1 MEVNEE
7 RLNSFM
13 GKMIG
18 DVGAAMN
25 ASLMLLGDKLGLYK
39 ALAQGGPMNPA
50 ALAKAT
56 GTAERYVR
64 EWLSAQA
71 ASGYV
76 EYDAASGQFSMLPE
90 QIMALADEDS
100 PVFMGAVGSLVCA
113 TFLDEPKISEA
124 FKTGKGVGWNRR
136 SECLFCGTARFFRTS
151 YKHYLVQEWLPAL
164 DGVVD
169 KLKRGAK
176 VADVGCGHGVSTRLM
191 AEAFPKSTFFG
202 FDYHDGSIQAAR
214 ELTRD
219 TGLSDRVR
227 FETHSAKTFPADGYD
242 LVCFF
247 DCLHDMGDPVGAL
260 KHTRSALADD
270 GTCLLI
276 EPFANDRPEDNFNP
290 VGRVYYAASTMI
302 CTPASLDQEVGLALG
317 AQAGE
322 ARLREVA
329 RQGGFTRFRRAA
341 ETPFN
346 LILEARP

>member
-1 MEVNEE
+1 MEVNED

-18 DVGAAMN
+18 DVGAAMS

-39 ALAQGGPMNPA
+39 ALAKDGPMDAA

-56 GTAERYVR
+56 GTAERCIR
-64 EWLSAQA
+64 EWLAAQA

-76 EYDAASGQFSMLPE
+76 EYDSASGKFSMLPE
-90 QIMALADEDS
+90 QILALADEDS
-100 PVFMGAVGSLVCA
+100 PVFLGAVGSLVSA
-113 TFLDEPKISEA
+113 TFLDEPKIADA
-124 FKTGKGVGWNRR
+124 FRTGKGVGWNKR

-151 YKHYLVQEWLPAL
+151 YKHYLVQDWLPAL
-164 DGVVD
+164 EGVVD

-191 AEAFPKSTFFG
+191 AEAFPKSTFYG
-202 FDYHDGSIQAAR
+202 FDYHDGSIEAAR
-214 ELTRD
+214 KAASEA
-219 TGLSDRVR
+219 GLSGRVH
-227 FETHSAKTFPADGYD
+227 FDTCSAKTFPAQAYD

-260 KHTRSALADD
+260 RHTRSTLADD

-276 EPFANDRPEDNFNP
+276 EPFAKDRLEDNLNP
-290 VGRVYYAASTMI
+290 VGRVYYAASTMV

-322 ARLREVA
+322 ARLRDVA

>member
-1 MEVNEE
+1 MEVNED

-18 DVGAAMN
+18 DVGAAMS

-39 ALAQGGPMNPA
+39 ALAQEGPMDAA
-50 ALAKAT
+50 ALAKTT
-56 GTAERYVR
+56 GTAERYIR
-64 EWLSAQA
+64 EWLAAQA

-76 EYDAASGQFSMLPE
+76 EYDSASGKFSMLPE
-90 QIMALADEDS
+90 QVLALADEDS
-100 PVFMGAVGSLVCA
+100 PVFLGAVGSLVSA
-113 TFLDEPKISEA
+113 TFLDEPKITDA
-124 FKTGKGVGWNRR
+124 FRTGKGVGWNKRN
-136 SECLFCGTARFFRTS
+136 ECLFCGTARFFRTS

-164 DGVVD
+164 EGVVD
-169 KLKRGAK
+169 KLKRGAR

-191 AEAFPKSTFFG
+191 AEAFPNSTFYG
-202 FDYHDGSIQAAR
+202 FDYHDGSIEAAR
-214 ELTRD
+214 KTAGD
-219 TGLSDRVR
+219 AGLSDRVS
-227 FETHSAKTFPADGYD
+227 FAVHSAKTFPARAYD

-260 KHTRSALADD
+260 RHTRSTLADD

-276 EPFANDRPEDNFNP
+276 EPFANDRLEDNLNP
-290 VGRVYYAASTMI
+290 VGRVYDAASTMV

-322 ARLREVA
+322 ARLRDVA

>member
-39 ALAQGGPMNPA
+39 ALAQGGPMDPP

-100 PVFMGAVGSLVCA
+100 PVFLGAVGSLVSA
-113 TFLDEPKISEA
+113 AFLDEPKISEA
-124 FKTGKGVGWNRR
+124 FKSGKGVGWNRR

-151 YKHYLVQEWLPAL
+151 YKHHLVQEWLPAL

-169 KLKRGAK
+169 KLKRGAR

-191 AEAFPKSTFFG
+191 AQAFPNSSFFG
-202 FDYHDGSIQAAR
+202 FDYHDGSIQSAR
-214 ELTRD
+214 ELTREA
-219 TGLSDRVR
+219 GLSDRAR
-227 FETHSAKTFPADGYD
+227 FETPFRQDVPCQRIRPGVLLRLPARHG
-242 LVCFF
+242 
-247 DCLHDMGDPVGAL
+247 
-260 KHTRSALADD
+260 RS
-270 GTCLLI
+270 
-276 EPFANDRPEDNFNP
+276 
-290 VGRVYYAASTMI
+290 GRR
-302 CTPASLDQEVGLALG
+302 
-317 AQAGE
+317 AQAHPLD
-322 ARLREVA
+322 ACR
-329 RQGGFTRFRRAA
+329 
-341 ETPFN
+341 
-346 LILEARP
+346 